1 MPCLHG
7 EDAAKARLEL
17 GAPAS
22 PARQACGTT
31 WRMTGPRRTILDRRR
46 RPLIDP
52 ETVALFRELE
62 AVPMRQRESREFWER
77 AYGLHKRLGLNGE
90 FFLLR
95 SVRSRS
101 QLASAVA
108 ASLLS
113 SKLVSGAGG
122 APAIARSERAPALGL
137 KAKSVPS
144 CGNKAQGGP
153 GALL

>member
-1 MPCLHG
+1 MPCLHR

-90 FFLLR
+90 FFCCVQSVLDRNSHPPSPHLFCHQSWFRVRAVRQQLLEASGLRR
-95 SVRSRS
+95 S
-101 QLASAVA
+101 A
-108 ASLLS
+108 
-113 SKLVSGAGG
+113 
-122 APAIARSERAPALGL
+122 
-137 KAKSVPS
+137 
-144 CGNKAQGGP
+144 
-153 GALL
+153 